1 MHHIIRCERSGV
13 FAGEIIERK
22 GREVRIK
29 NARRLWYWSGAAS
42 LSQLSQAGVGKPQE
56 CKFPQEVPEVLVL
69 DAIEI
74 IPMSD
79 KAVESIA
86 GVRPW
91 QM

>member
-1 MHHIIRCERSGV
+1 MNHIIRCENSGV
-13 FAGEIIERK
+13 FAGEIIERD

-29 NARRLWYWSGAAS
+29 NARRLWYWAGAAS
-42 LSQLSQAGVGKPQE
+42 LSQLSQEGVGKPQE

-79 KAVESIA
+79 KAVASIA